1 MPDWNGIPLN
11 PDVDGWHW
19 LSSLV
24 NYPGWES
31 RMPWCGKWN
40 AKRKE
45 WVEIEVDES
54 GGLADWSPSRV
65 AAEFNY
71 MAPCL
76 TPSEIDAIVDAKMIT
91 LHQAQQIRT
100 FIRDLEDIDCNRA
113 NMSDQFLADQDDEV
127 REASWKAALDMAEFM
142 IKDRLRK
149 LGVDA

>member
-11 PDVDGWHW
+11 PDIDGWHW
-19 LSSLV
+19 LSSWV
-24 NYPGWES
+24 NSPGWES
-31 RMPWCGKWN
+31 RMPWCAKWN
-40 AKRKE
+40 AERKAWAE
-45 WVEIEVDES
+45 VEADES
-54 GGLADWSPSRV
+54 GGLVDWSPARV

-127 REASWKAALDMAEFM
+127 REFSWRAALDMAESM
-142 IKDRLRK
+142 IKGRLRK
-149 LGVDA
+149 LGVDV